1 MAGQGLRATE
11 RAVGVSHNSVM
22 EWVFAS
28 AREELTQKA
37 KPDKLE
43 WMTLDELRAGG
54 ESEALKSSGILMI
67 LPKGFGDGKWAVI
80 KPKDPAVWMRRFI
93 KILFYS

>member
-1 MAGQGLRATE
+1 
-11 RAVGVSHNSVM
+11 M